1 MLALTFA
8 NPDDYELFR
17 QDDHVSIVDFEEF
30 APGKQLTIQ
39 LTHADGSTDTVKT
52 NHTYN
57 AAQIDWVRAG
67 SALNKIRED
76 VAAGK

>member
-1 MLALTFA
+1 M
-8 NPDDYELFR
+8 
-17 QDDHVSIVDFEEF
+17 
-30 APGKQLTIQ
+30 APGKNLTIK
-39 LTHADGSTDTVKT
+39 LDHHDGT
-52 NHTYN
+52 NDEFEVAHTYN